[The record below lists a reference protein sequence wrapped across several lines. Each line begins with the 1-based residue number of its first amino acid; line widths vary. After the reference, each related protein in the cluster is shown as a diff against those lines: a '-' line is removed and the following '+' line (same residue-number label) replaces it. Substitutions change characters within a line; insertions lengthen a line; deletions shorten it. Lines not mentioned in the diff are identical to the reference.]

1 MPASAGAQMGDDGPL
16 QSRSLRKLAQWGGA
30 RVEDEAQDGLVTFS
44 YIRQELKTA
53 SAATCH
59 SAAA

>member
-16 QSRSLRKLAQWGGA
+16 QSRSLRKLAQRGGE

-44 YIRQELKTA
+44 YIR
-53 SAATCH
+53 
-59 SAAA
+59 